1 MSDVGQVVAQMV
13 SVGMPPLPPNHPILD
28 GKYKRFG
35 PQKKAWYI
43 LREMTLRSGKNV
55 VTGAFGFFQGEQ
67 RNTVPV
73 TIDFSDMSDDDRADF
88 SRKQREYE
96 AKEAEDKK
104 RAAELAA
111 NRGQDQWSKA
121 AGIALIHPYLERKQI
136 TGECVRVSM
145 DGKLLIPMAGAD
157 GQLVGLQKIDA
168 AGVKLYNKGAD
179 LIGAAHILGQLAG
192 AAIIGIGEGYATCRT
207 VRMVPKASDIPVVVA
222 FTAGNLLP
230 VALWLRHQYPAAH
243 LLFLVD
249 DDYQITHR
257 LIERLR
263 EEFKVSVPVPIDGNT
278 HQVIGDDGEPVAVM
292 AIWRKDA
299 CGIDY
304 IEADVRKGRLV
315 RMLTFKNAG
324 LACCTAAAAKVG
336 NASLAMPAFIA
347 RGDNKWTDFNDLHVE
362 ESLDSVTAQIGF
374 AIHAAQQPD
383 VDSPPSLSAQP
394 ADLGVPISLRELD
407 EVDSPHPLAR
417 NSRPAG
423 ILTAQRSIRRVSVIL
438 MVALAILAIFLQ
450 RGRGTAAKHARKSP
464 KRSTATNTGTRSI
477 TFCRISS

>member
-1 MSDVGQVVAQMV
+1 
-13 SVGMPPLPPNHPILD
+13 
-28 GKYKRFG
+28 
-35 PQKKAWYI
+35 
-43 LREMTLRSGKNV
+43 
-55 VTGAFGFFQGEQ
+55 
-67 RNTVPV
+67 
-73 TIDFSDMSDDDRADF
+73 
-88 SRKQREYE
+88 
-96 AKEAEDKK
+96 
-104 RAAELAA
+104 
-111 NRGQDQWSKA
+111 
-121 AGIALIHPYLERKQI
+121 
-136 TGECVRVSM
+136 M

-222 FTAGNLLP
+222 FTAGNLLA

-249 DDYQITHR
+249 DDYQMTHR
-257 LIERLR
+257 FIERLR
-263 EEFKVSVPVPIDGNT
+263 EEFKVSAPVPIDGNT

-362 ESLDSVTAQIGF
+362 ESLDSVAAQIGF
-374 AIHAAQQPD
+374 AIHAAQQPVID
-383 VDSPPSLSAQP
+383 PPLSLSAQS
-394 ADLGVPISLRELD
+394 ADPGVPISLRELD
-407 EVDSPHPLAR
+407 EVDPPPPSAKQPANRDFDGAESDAAR
-417 NSRPAG
+417 FSDFDGGASDSGDIFPKGEGDGGKGRKEKPKKVYGDEHWNQVNYVLQNF
-423 ILTAQRSIRRVSVIL
+423 ILIYGEDLVWNCSQRMLMKISSMRTIVQNNDVMKFWGGEARKWVLKKTLFSIRRKRPV
-438 MVALAILAIFLQ
+438 
-450 RGRGTAAKHARKSP
+450 RRKADP
-464 KRSTATNTGTRSI
+464 RPR
-477 TFCRISS
+477 